1 MQLVRVGMIGWLGK
15 ARLSGDGLIGVE
27 YTFKSCLPMGLVVV
41 TYKLLK
47 LGCQAEVRVC
57 D

>member
-1 MQLVRVGMIGWLGK
+1 MRLLTVGMIGWKGK

-27 YTFKSCLPMGLVVV
+27 YTFKSSLPMGLVVV
-41 TYKLLK
+41 TYRLLK